1 MKKIYSF
8 CLSLAMVFFT
18 LSAMAQTAVQG
29 TVVDEAGQPVIGAT
43 IIVKG
48 TNTGTTSGADGKF
61 RIAVPAKG
69 QLEIS
74 YLGYITETVSDF
86 SKKQIVLKEDKQNI
100 EEVVVTGYGSQKKAH
115 LTGSVATVPVD
126 DIQDF
131 GAGGLASML
140 GGLVNGM
147 SVSTTNSR
155 PGENAAIYIR
165 DAQSVAEAG
174 GTAQQPLFVIDGYT
188 YPNDIK
194 VGNSYQNMGAE
205 AFNNLDPS
213 MIESIS
219 VLKDASAAV
228 YGARAANGVILVT
241 TKKGKLGAPQISYGG
256 SIGIADAT
264 YHAKMLNAYD
274 WGRLYNAV
282 TAADPTK
289 VSSLDLK
296 NALFQADELEAMKSL
311 NYDLLDKYW
320 KTAVTQRHS
329 LNISGAT
336 ERVNYFAGL
345 SYQDQEGN
353 IGRLNYDRWNFNAG
367 VDVKVG
373 KWVRASMRLTGDY
386 GRKDRPLMKIGG
398 SNQENDYL
406 QLAMRPR
413 YIPEYVDGKPIAAY
427 SVSNQSVAA
436 GQHYHFAELQKN
448 DDFNDNMSQNM
459 AVSGSIEWDFG
470 WSKIL
475 QGLTLRA
482 SYSKSIAT
490 NKTNEYGSSYKLYYM
505 ETRSGSGNHLYTPV
519 PGEDYEALLTEENI
533 KLANNGA
540 PITNGDKSFLSRA
553 FDRADSY
560 QIQFSA
566 NYNRTF
572 GKHTVGAMFTFEK
585 GESESEWS
593 RIYKYDPYEFTNFQG
608 NGVTGEVDGD
618 QSTFTRSESGTMSY
632 LGRINYSY
640 DNKYLFEAV
649 LRSDA
654 STKFAPN
661 NYWGYFPSVSAGWVI
676 SQENW
681 FADNVEWVDFLKVRA
696 SFGLTGRDN
705 VTPWQWQQMYALDG
719 GGPVFGGPGSAA
731 QTSRLSLNKN
741 ISAIN
746 RDAHWDKS
754 YKANFGIDWNF
765 LNNRLAF
772 TFDGYYTW
780 NRDMLMSL
788 QGNVQWVAGTTTAD
802 LNYGKMDTWGTEFSV
817 SWSDRIGK
825 DFKYKISVNTGYSDN
840 KLILKDW
847 PSEHLY
853 RAALKGD
860 RTDVGLWGLQ
870 DMGMFRSYQQIDEYF
885 EKYGITSYLGKSKD
899 DMRPGMLIY
908 KDIRGAYDIGTK
920 TYAGPDGV
928 IDKEEDLV
936 QISKRSGNPYGF
948 TTNLS
953 AEWKGLSINAQIS
966 ASWGSYAMVSS
977 ASRKPWNSLEYS
989 NMPSFWNPDNMFSY
1003 QDVYDASGN
1012 LVVAQNLDA
1021 KYPSL
1026 AYTDVNNNDSTFW
1039 RISGTRVTLNRLTLA
1054 YRIPSKYTKMVG
1066 ISSFRINVTAQNVC
1080 SFFNPY
1086 PDKYINAL
1094 TGYQKYPN
1102 LRRITIG
1109 LNVSF

>member
-8 CLSLAMVFFT
+8 CLSLAMVLFS
-18 LSAMAQTAVQG
+18 LSAMAQTTVQG
-29 TVVDEAGQPVIGAT
+29 TVVDESGQPVIGAT

-48 TNTGTTSGADGKF
+48 TNTGTTSGVDGAF
-61 RIAVPAKG
+61 RIAVPANK
-69 QLEIS
+69 QIEIS
-74 YLGYITETVSDF
+74 YLGYITETISDF

-131 GAGGLASML
+131 AAGGLASML
-140 GGLVNGM
+140 SGLVNGL

-194 VGNSYQNMGAE
+194 IGNSYQNMGAE

-256 SIGIADAT
+256 SIGIADAVD
-264 YHAKMLNAYD
+264 HAKMLNAYQ

-282 TAADPTK
+282 TTATASDIP
-289 VSSLDLK
+289 SLDLK
-296 NALFQADELEAMKSL
+296 NDLFQADELAAMKHL

-336 ERVNYFAGL
+336 ERANYFAGI
-345 SYQDQEGN
+345 SYQDEEGN

-367 VDVKVG
+367 VDVKIG
-373 KWVRASMRLTGDY
+373 KWVRANMRLTGDY

-427 SVSNQSVAA
+427 TIENEEVAK

-448 DDFNDNMSQNM
+448 GDYNDNMTQNL
-459 AVSGSIEWDFG
+459 AFSGSIEWDFG

-490 NKTNEYGSSYKLYYM
+490 SKTNEYGSAYELYYM
-505 ETRSGSGNHLYTPV
+505 ENRSGSGSHLYTPV
-519 PGEDYEALLTEENI
+519 AGQDYESLLTEENI

-540 PITNGDKSFLSRA
+540 PITNGDQAYLSRA
-553 FDRADSY
+553 LDRADSY
-560 QIQFSA
+560 QLQFSA

-572 GKHTVGAMFTFEK
+572 GRHSVGAMFTFEK
-585 GESESEWS
+585 GESESEWM
-593 RIYKYDPYEFTNFQG
+593 RAYAYDPYEFTNHQS
-608 NGVTGEVDGD
+608 NGTSGSSSS
-618 QSTFTRSESGTMSY
+618 QFTRSESGTMSY

-681 FADNVEWVDFLKVRA
+681 FADNVTWVDFLKVRA

-705 VTPWQWQQMYALDG
+705 VTPWQWQQMYSLGDSS
-719 GGPVFGGPGSAA
+719 GPVFGGMSTTTQNSVLG
-731 QTSRLSLNKN
+731 LNKN
-741 ISAIN
+741 IAAIN
-746 RDAHWDKS
+746 KNAHWDKS
-754 YKANFGIDWNF
+754 YKANFGIDWHV
-765 LNNRLAF
+765 LNNRLSV
-772 TFDGYYTW
+772 TLDGYYTW

-788 QGNVQWVAGTTTAD
+788 QGDVQWVVGTTTAD
-802 LNYGKMDTWGTEFSV
+802 LNYGKMDTWGAELSV
-817 SWSDRIGK
+817 AWSDRIGK
-825 DFKYKISVNTGYSDN
+825 DFKYKISINTGYSDN

-847 PSEHLY
+847 PTDNIY
-853 RAALKGD
+853 RSAMKGD

-870 DMGMFRSYQQIDEYF
+870 HMGMFRSYQQIDEYF
-885 EKYGITSYLGKSKD
+885 AKYNITNYLGNSKD
-899 DMRPGMLIY
+899 EVHPGMLIY
-908 KDIRGAYDIGTK
+908 KDVRGAYNAETG

-928 IDKEEDLV
+928 VDKEDDLV
-936 QISKRSGNPYGF
+936 RISKRSGNPYGF

-953 AEWKGLSINAQIS
+953 AEWKGLSLNAQIS
-966 ASWGSYAMVSS
+966 ASWGSYSMVGS
-977 ASRKPWNSLEYS
+977 ASRKPWNNTLAYS
-989 NMPSFWNPDNMFSY
+989 NMPSFWNPDHMFSY

-1021 KYPSL
+1021 KYPNL
-1026 AYTDVNNNDSTFW
+1026 AYGENNNDSTFW
-1039 RISGTRVTLNRLTLA
+1039 RVSGARVTLNRLTLA

-1086 PDKYINAL
+1086 PDNYVSPL